1 MQDVYET
8 LLYIAFSMS
17 NQGQIITVDAVKQP
31 LTLLLCEKGPRCQA
45 PTYYSLLSCGF
56 QPALGPTLS
65 VQE

>member
-31 LTLLLCEKGPRCQA
+31 LTLLLCEKGPRC
-45 PTYYSLLSCGF
+45 
-56 QPALGPTLS
+56 
-65 VQE
+65 